1 MMDNQWEIQP
11 AKSTVSCKHIILN
24 PNSLILDIH
33 PFQVTKAEL
42 DDFKT
47 GRGIPNCVLEAR
59 PLCEQFPQL
68 LLDLNLSGIKQP
80 YNKLTLSY
88 MPSRK
93 GEDSL

>member
-1 MMDNQWEIQP
+1 MDNQWEIQP
-11 AKSTVSCKHIILN
+11 AKSTVSPKLIIC
-24 PNSLILDIH
+24 LILDAH

-42 DDFKT
+42 DVFKI

-68 LLDLNLSGIKQP
+68 LLDITLSGIKPP
-80 YNKLTLSY
+80 YNELTLSY

-93 GEDSL
+93 G

>member
-1 MMDNQWEIQP
+1 M
-11 AKSTVSCKHIILN
+11 IIC
-24 PNSLILDIH
+24 LILDAH

-42 DDFKT
+42 NVFKI

-68 LLDLNLSGIKQP
+68 LLNIPLSGIKPP
-80 YNKLTLSY
+80 YNELTLSY

-93 GEDSL
+93 GED

>member
-1 MMDNQWEIQP
+1 MDDQWELHP
-11 AKSTVSCKHIILN
+11 AKSTVSPKHNNIILN
-24 PNSLILDIH
+24 PNSLILDAH

-42 DDFKT
+42 DVFKL

-68 LLDLNLSGIKQP
+68 LFDVTLNGIKPP
-80 YNKLTLSY
+80 YNELTLSY

-93 GEDSL
+93 GED